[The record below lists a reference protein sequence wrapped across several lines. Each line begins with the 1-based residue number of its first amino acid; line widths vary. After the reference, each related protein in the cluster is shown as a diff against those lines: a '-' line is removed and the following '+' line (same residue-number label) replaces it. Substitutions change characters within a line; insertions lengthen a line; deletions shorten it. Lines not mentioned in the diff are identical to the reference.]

1 MHLLYIHILHL
12 FKVEYAVV
20 TNPSKVYERVILK
33 STSAPAPAQSEVCTD
48 TTNLGIERDHVALQ
62 SGIGQ
67 VYYKRKICKEIS
79 MQLNNAFELI
89 MKHNNVRL

>member
-1 MHLLYIHILHL
+1 M
-12 FKVEYAVV
+12 EYAVV
-20 TNPSKVYERVILK
+20 TSPSKVYERVILK

-67 VYYKRKICKEIS
+67 VFFKKNMQRFS
-79 MQLNNAFELI
+79 MQFNNSLSQSF
-89 MKHNNVRL
+89 K